1 MKAQSEASRNT
12 RTYRSCLTREKWS
25 QDMSNI
31 AGDQKNCTQTIL
43 TSTGSKIAMNVQCK
57 DQDMKSQMHLEFEAA
72 SSGKIKGAGHVV
84 ITVGNRTTA
93 SDSIYTGTWIGAAC
107 GTVH

>member
-1 MKAQSEASRNT
+1 
-12 RTYRSCLTREKWS
+12 
-25 QDMSNI
+25 MSNI

-57 DQDMKSQMHLEFEAA
+57 DQDMKSQMHLEFEAV

-84 ITVGNRTTA
+84 ITVGSRTTA
-93 SDSIYTGTWIGAAC
+93 SDSTYTGTWIGAAC